1 MIEFMVEDLL
11 HDIDMDGNGEVSI
24 QEFLML
30 EGEDSLYN
38 DPHNGWVRKR
48 RKEFMNVLDKNH
60 DGIASKDELEAY
72 VNPLNKAMPHQEA
85 RQLIGFGDDNGDGV
99 LSLQELLTNSEY
111 YTGSKLYNYAK
122 NIHYDL

>member
-1 MIEFMVEDLL
+1 
-11 HDIDMDGNGEVSI
+11 
-24 QEFLML
+24 
-30 EGEDSLYN
+30 
-38 DPHNGWVRKR
+38 
-48 RKEFMNVLDKNH
+48 
-60 DGIASKDELEAY
+60 
-72 VNPLNKAMPHQEA
+72 MPHQEA